1 MTSTPLEYA
10 LAEKA
15 RGRFRAA
22 RLGLEPIATRI
33 GSRDRAR
40 YLAAYAEL
48 LQLTGDGTAA
58 IAAARRVRRA
68 SNAAPDCRARSL
80 AVLAT
85 AAAEAGE
92 VTHSLNRFQG
102 ALKAA
107 REAADPALLGW
118 IRLEIVGNLADSLGP
133 DATGRLIEECTGS
146 AAPAGHPQ
154 LQVRLHLALAAV
166 DTRRARPAGA
176 AMHLRAAE
184 ELLATNGNHW
194 LEGLLALGRAGAC
207 VLEAAYGEAARH
219 SRSALGHAEQSGHL
233 QTHLAALA
241 SLARTELDLGNVAES
256 EVLCQ
261 EALALAGGAVRI
273 RVGVLDTLARV
284 SLHRG
289 RPRECRQRLAELD
302 RAARRQAN
310 FPPASEVL
318 ASTLTRARLAL
329 TDSAWQEA
337 LEICE
342 NDIARADEADDLRCR
357 LSLRCLKADACR
369 ELGNV
374 DEAARALAEARG
386 LADDAPL
393 PLAAEVRRAEA
404 ALLGTTTSWRRARA
418 AFESSL
424 RILST
429 TGGADARRDGGL
441 GYLRAAGS
449 VDARVRQRLAVRPWD
464 LAPVVGR
471 TLPRRSSRSIPTRGS
486 ALPPSLHDLAP
497 LARLA
502 SHPALL
508 AEEMFVLLRDSGCVR
523 KLAIVSTRGGS
534 AFEVHAREGWPAD
547 AVATAARRPGRATTI
562 PCGEDAAGE
571 LRILLVPADGPH
583 APALVDALKAHAGRL
598 VAPPDSPG
606 PAKGG
611 PPSDGPPGWPGS
623 PESGIFASP
632 AMRRLVE
639 TARKAAPS
647 RVPILIVGESG
658 TGKEVLAR
666 LIHRYSGR
674 AARDFV
680 PYNCT
685 GAPRDV
691 VDSQLFG
698 HRRGAFT
705 GAYENAPGLVRAAG
719 GGTLLLDEVGEL
731 DLQIQPKLLR
741 LLENNEVQPL
751 GETRPVTVD
760 VRVIAAT
767 NADPEAL
774 VRAGGFRKDLLF
786 RLNAVRLDV
795 PPLRERRDDI
805 PPLAQHFLRRYG
817 VEHGRPRLR
826 LAERTLECLLRYEW
840 PGNVRQLS
848 NEMRRAAALADDR
861 TTIAPEHLSPELH
874 PKAADA
880 AGAPA
885 SDRPEMRV
893 AVAANG
899 TLAAAVGTV
908 ERAMIERALRA
919 TDGRVEDAAR
929 LLGLSRK
936 GLFLKRRRLG
946 IHLPVA

>member
-22 RLGLEPIATRI
+22 RLGLEPIAARI

-40 YLAAYAEL
+40 YLATYSEL
-48 LQLTGDGTAA
+48 LQLTGEGDAA
-58 IAAARRVRRA
+58 TAAARRVLRA

-92 VTHSLNRFQG
+92 VARSLSRFRA
-102 ALKAA
+102 ALEAA
-107 REAADPALLGW
+107 REAADPALRGW
-118 IRLEIVGNLADSLGP
+118 IRLEIVANLAYSLGP
-133 DATGRLIEECTGS
+133 DATGRLIGECTASG
-146 AAPAGHPQ
+146 ATAGQSH
-154 LQVRLHLALAAV
+154 LHARLHLALAAI
-166 DTRRARPAGA
+166 DTRRAHAAGA
-176 AMHLRAAE
+176 ASHLRAAK
-184 ELLATNGNHW
+184 ELLAANENHW
-194 LEGLLALGRAGAC
+194 LEGLLALERAGAC
-207 VLEAAYGEAARH
+207 VLEAAYAEAARH
-219 SRSALGHAEQSGHL
+219 CRAALDHAEQSGHL
-233 QTHLAALA
+233 QTRLAAFA
-241 SLARTELDLGNVAES
+241 SLARAELDLGNVAES

-261 EALALAGGAVRI
+261 EALALPGGAVRI

-302 RAARRQAN
+302 EASGRRKS
-310 FPPASEVL
+310 FLPASEVL
-318 ASTLTRARLAL
+318 ASSLTRARLAL

-337 LEICE
+337 FEICE
-342 NDIARADEADDLRCR
+342 NGIARAEDADALACR

-369 ELGNV
+369 ELGRV
-374 DEAARALAEARG
+374 DAAARALAEARG

-393 PLAAEVRRAEA
+393 PLAAELRRAEA
-404 ALLGTTTSWRRARA
+404 ALLRTTTSWRRARP

-424 RILST
+424 RMLST
-429 TGGADARRDGGL
+429 AGGADARRDGGL
-441 GYLRAAGS
+441 SYLQAADA
-449 VDARVRQRLAVRPWD
+449 VDPRVRQQLAAKPWD
-464 LAPVVGR
+464 LAPVVRR
-471 TLPRRSSRSIPTRGS
+471 TLPGRTSRPIPTRDS
-486 ALPPSLHDLAP
+486 TLPPSLLDLVP
-497 LARLA
+497 LGRLA

-508 AEEMFVLLRDSGCVR
+508 AQELFVLLRDSGCVR
-523 KLAIVSTRGGS
+523 RLAIVSTRGGS

-547 AVATAARRPGRATTI
+547 AAATAARRPGRATTI
-562 PCGEDAAGE
+562 PCGEGAAGE
-571 LRILLVPADGPH
+571 FRILLVPADGPR
-583 APALVDALKAHAGRL
+583 ARALVDALKAHAGRL
-598 VAPPDSPG
+598 VAPPDGPG
-606 PAKGG
+606 RSTGG
-611 PPSDGPPGWPGS
+611 LPSDGPQAWPGS

-666 LIHRYSGR
+666 LIHQYSGR
-674 AARDFV
+674 AARNFV

-767 NADPEAL
+767 NADIEAL
-774 VRAGGFRKDLLF
+774 VRAGRFRKDLLF

-805 PPLAQHFLRRYG
+805 PPLAHHFLRRYG
-817 VEHGRPRLR
+817 TEHGRPRLQ
-826 LAERTLECLLRYEW
+826 LAERTLQCLLRYGW

-874 PKAADA
+874 RAAADA

-885 SDRPEMRV
+885 SDLPEMQV
-893 AVAANG
+893 AVAAND
-899 TLAAAVGTV
+899 TLAAAVERV
-908 ERAMIERALRA
+908 ERAVIQRALKA
-919 TDGRVEDAAR
+919 TGGRVEAAAR